1 MSGVWILKSP
11 PSRTVTLLQRRAAAN
26 RRRVQVRPR
35 LGPAGEGARAGRR
48 RTERPTYRPPHRPP
62 EGAGSAPGCLLLC
75 WGPRAVVCTVVVHVI
90 PEAPSV
96 GQNVILSV
104 EGVLDP
110 LRHFDWYRGRLADGS
125 TRIFSYFP
133 GQELPQR
140 NGVQFTG
147 REVGFPNG
155 SLLLRGAQAND
166 SGTYQVAL
174 LLVPQASEKG
184 TVELRV
190 SAPVSTL
197 GPRTL
202 LPPGSGTGPP
212 PATAAPSTP
221 QVLGW
226 VVAGVV
232 VGILLTGALGAVV
245 IYHLVLRRSDL
256 ARGSTGKLDPK
267 GKKPQRSARDDMEPI
282 YEVMESPLELPQPEG
297 RNPKTD
303 PQAPPAIPLPPQP
316 DPNYTELLKR
326 AESVYAQIQ
335 R

>member
-1 MSGVWILKSP
+1 ME
-11 PSRTVTLLQRRAAAN
+11 
-26 RRRVQVRPR
+26 
-35 LGPAGEGARAGRR
+35 AGQ
-48 RTERPTYRPPHRPP
+48 
-62 EGAGSAPGCLLLC
+62 GCLLLC
-75 WGPRAVVCTVVVHVI
+75 WGPRPVVCTVVVHVI

-104 EGVLDP
+104 EAGLDP

-125 TRIFSYFP
+125 TRIFSYSP
-133 GQELPQR
+133 GQERPQR

-174 LLVPQASEKG
+174 QLVPQASEKG

-190 SAPVSTL
+190 S
-197 GPRTL
+197 
-202 LPPGSGTGPP
+202 
-212 PATAAPSTP
+212 
-221 QVLGW
+221 
-226 VVAGVV
+226 
-232 VGILLTGALGAVV
+232 
-245 IYHLVLRRSDL
+245 
-256 ARGSTGKLDPK
+256 
-267 GKKPQRSARDDMEPI
+267 DDMEPI

-297 RNPKTD
+297 RNPETD